1 MPKSSWLAIPA
12 RMPDRKKG
20 VSQPIVGDR
29 VNVSGASHEVIPI
42 IAPPNA
48 PGGQET
54 RRKSRRHPGLRPRH
68 GLKLLCSLGTARA
81 AVDAAA
87 DESSFGLFAIATAEV
102 FFFCAS
108 ADDRLHTHHA
118 FHDRMQGS
126 D

>member
-1 MPKSSWLAIPA
+1 MPKSSWPAIPA
-12 RMPDRKKG
+12 RMPDRKNG

-29 VNVSGASHEVIPI
+29 VNVSGASPEVIPI

-87 DESSFGLFAIATAEV
+87 DESSFGYSQSQQRSFFLFARRPTIDYT
-102 FFFCAS
+102 
-108 ADDRLHTHHA
+108 
-118 FHDRMQGS
+118 
-126 D
+126 